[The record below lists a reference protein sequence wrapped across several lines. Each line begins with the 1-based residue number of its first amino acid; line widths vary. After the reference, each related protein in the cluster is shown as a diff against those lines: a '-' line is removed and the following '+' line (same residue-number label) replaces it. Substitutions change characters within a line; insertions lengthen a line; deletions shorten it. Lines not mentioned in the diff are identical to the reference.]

1 MWQLERSE
9 GEQSERL
16 GVAESEIE
24 SLKASTEH
32 YDELKL
38 RFMSEETIAEDMAEH
53 LNAMQTKWEVEL
65 AEAHIETESLA
76 EQLRTLQGQ
85 GSPAP
90 RTPQPRRGPTGSEL
104 WHEAAAAA
112 AAAAAVPGELDGPPA
127 NWPGSAA
134 AAAAT
139 FDNFD
144 NDACVDQHYSWRQ
157 KGIYET
163 TGEPPRFTADGKIA
177 CRFCAGGYSVG
188 CSFEACK
195 VP

>member
-1 MWQLERSE
+1 M
-9 GEQSERL
+9 
-16 GVAESEIE
+16 AESEIE

-65 AEAHIETESLA
+65 AEAHIESESLA

-112 AAAAAVPGELDGPPA
+112 AATVPGELDGPPP
-127 NWPGSAA
+127 NWPGSSS

-139 FDNFD
+139 IDLDGPPAWPQWQFVNFD
-144 NDACVDQHYSWRQ
+144 KEKEGQFEKVDQHYSFHKR
-157 KGIYET
+157 GIYET
-163 TGEPPRFTADGKIA
+163 TCEQLRYTADGKIA
-177 CRFCAGGYSVG
+177 CRFCAGSYSVG